1 MTERPILSSLTRH
14 APLSG
19 EALPLAVLGR
29 ERWATGDL
37 VAVRVTAAPV
47 TAHLELVGGRMRDVL
62 PGDLI
67 VGALGHRYAT
77 LEVTGSWEAVGDD
90 GRMQILT
97 SAGLLGAVLSCS
109 PYIGGITSVRYEGHV
124 LHGGTK
130 ATMERFVE
138 PVELAASRPWTTP
151 TLLLVGTSM
160 SSGKTTAARVLIRR
174 LVRAGHRVLGAKLTG
189 AGRYRDIQAMADA
202 GAEWI
207 YDFVDAGL
215 PSTVHPANAYRA
227 ALDQLLARMAAH
239 PADVA
244 VVEIGSSPLERY
256 NGAAAVAAVR
266 DAVGCTVLCA
276 SDPYAVVG
284 AVAAFGFEP
293 DLVSGIA
300 TNTEAGLDLIGRLSN
315 VPALNMLDP
324 ASYPALD
331 ALLARTLAPPTPVR

>member
-1 MTERPILSSLTRH
+1 MTERPILPSVARCS
-14 APLSG
+14 PLHDR
-19 EALPLAVLGR
+19 PLAVEALGR
-29 ERWATGDL
+29 ERWATGDF
-37 VAVRVTAAPV
+37 VAGRVTAATP
-47 TAHLELVGGRMRDVL
+47 TAQIELRNGRMRDVL
-62 PGDLI
+62 VGDLVI
-67 VGALGHRYAT
+67 GALGHRHAT
-77 LEVTGSWEAVGDD
+77 LEVTGSWEAVGPD
-90 GRMQILT
+90 GKMQILT

-109 PYIGGITSVRYEGHV
+109 PYIGGIISVCYEGHV
-124 LHGGTK
+124 LLGGTK

-138 PVELAASRPWTTP
+138 PVPTQPWTTP

-160 SSGKTTAARVLIRR
+160 SSGKTTAARVIVRR
-174 LVRAGHRVLGAKLTG
+174 LVRAGRRVLGAKLTG

-202 GAEWI
+202 GAEWV
-207 YDFVDAGL
+207 YDFVDVGL
-215 PSTVHPANAYRA
+215 PSTVHPASAYRA

-256 NGAAAVAAVR
+256 NGAAAIAAVR
-266 DAVGCTVLCA
+266 DTVGCTVLCA

-300 TNTEAGLDLIGRLSN
+300 TNTEAGLDLLGRLTD

-324 ASYPALD
+324 ASHPALD
-331 ALLARTLAPPTPVR
+331 ALLARTLVPPSPVR

>member
-1 MTERPILSSLTRH
+1 MTERPILTSLARH
-14 APLSG
+14 APLDSG
-19 EALPLAVLGR
+19 ALSLAALGR

-47 TAHLELVGGRMRDVL
+47 TAHLELVGGRMRAVL
-62 PGDLI
+62 PGDLV

-77 LEVTGSWEAVGDD
+77 LEVTGSWEAVGAD
-90 GRMQILT
+90 GEMQILT

-109 PYIGGITSVRYEGHV
+109 PYIGGIISARYEGHV
-124 LHGGTK
+124 LLGGTK

-138 PVELAASRPWTTP
+138 PVPARPWTTP

-215 PSTVHPANAYRA
+215 PSTVHPAEAYRA
-227 ALDQLLARMAAH
+227 AVDQLLARMAAH
-239 PADVA
+239 PADMA

-256 NGAAAVAAVR
+256 NGAAAIAAVR

-284 AVAAFGFEP
+284 AIAAFGFEP

-300 TNTEAGLDLIGRLSN
+300 TNTEAGLDLLGRLTD

-331 ALLARTLAPPTPVR
+331 VLLARTLAPPAPVP

>member
-1 MTERPILSSLTRH
+1 MTERPILTSLARH
-14 APLSG
+14 APLHDR
-19 EALPLAVLGR
+19 ALTLGVLGR
-29 ERWATGDL
+29 ERWATGDF
-37 VAVRVTAAPV
+37 VAVRVTTAPV
-47 TAHLELVGGRMRDVL
+47 AAQVELVGGRMRGVL
-62 PGDLI
+62 PGDLV

-77 LEVTGSWEAVGDD
+77 LEVTGSWEAVGAD
-90 GRMQILT
+90 GQMQILT

-109 PYIGGITSVRYEGHV
+109 PYIDGIISVRYEGHV
-124 LHGGTK
+124 LLDGAK

-138 PVELAASRPWTTP
+138 PVPARPWTTP

-202 GAEWI
+202 GAEWV
-207 YDFVDAGL
+207 YDFVDVGL
-215 PSTVHPANAYRA
+215 PSTVHPAEAYRA

-239 PADVA
+239 PADIA

-266 DAVGCTVLCA
+266 EAVRCTILCA

-284 AVAAFGFEP
+284 AIAAFGFEP

-300 TNTEAGLDLIGRLSN
+300 TDTEAGLDLIGRLTD

-324 ASYPALD
+324 TSYPALD
-331 ALLARTLAPPTPVR
+331 ALLARTLTPLPSVP

>member
-1 MTERPILSSLTRH
+1 MTELPILTSLTRH
-14 APLSG
+14 APLDG
-19 EALPLAVLGR
+19 RAVPLAVLGR

-47 TAHLELVGGRMRDVL
+47 TAHLELVGGRMRGVL
-62 PGDLI
+62 PGDLV

-77 LEVTGSWEAVGDD
+77 LEVTGSWEAVEAD
-90 GRMQILT
+90 GRMQFLT

-109 PYIGGITSVRYEGHV
+109 PYVGGIISVRYEGHV
-124 LHGGTK
+124 LIGGTK

-138 PVELAASRPWTTP
+138 PVPARPWTTP

-215 PSTVHPANAYRA
+215 PSTVHPAEAYRA
-227 ALDQLLARMAAH
+227 ALAQLLARMAAH

-256 NGAAAVAAVR
+256 NGAAAAAAVR

-284 AVAAFGFEP
+284 AIAAFGFAP

-300 TNTEAGLDLIGRLSN
+300 TNTEAGLDLLARLTD

-331 ALLARTLAPPTPVR
+331 ALLARTLAPPAPVP